1 MHELLCSQTSSA
13 LQFALWSPQH
23 LRCTHSWCLVNNRRI
38 VLSQRLSLCLLRCH
52 FMDLSNKRK
61 VWVILEHTS
70 HVMLEMDYLH
80 ADDIIKHTFW
90 RQAFTLH
97 FVEICFYPMYR
108 NTSFYYILNLIASVK
123 ALRGWERLY
132 FHKEYHKERT
142 SCLSTWNLAVFS
154 LELCT
159 QNDSLSC
166 ASTALVRRN
175 SQEVIPRQLKFRAD
189 HTTRTEEGADR
200 SDFHSIPFHSPSFGQ
215 PQWQTSAHVP
225 HVTWKVW
232 WFCCGKLNDLVGE
245 STLLDPTDVKWSK
258 YAERSTS
265 PLTIDCVTR
274 LITLTG
280 ETDLTSAIN
289 NRRQQMNH

>member
-23 LRCTHSWCLVNNRRI
+23 LQCTHSWCLVNNRRI

-80 ADDIIKHTFW
+80 ADDIMKHTFW

-123 ALRGWERLY
+123 ALTGWELY
-132 FHKEYHKERT
+132 LFSNCALKMIRCRVHQQH
-142 SCLSTWNLAVFS
+142 S
-154 LELCT
+154 LEETHRKWYRGSSSLGLTT
-159 QNDSLSC
+159 QQEQKKVL
-166 ASTALVRRN
+166 TAA
-175 SQEVIPRQLKFRAD
+175 I
-189 HTTRTEEGADR
+189 
-200 SDFHSIPFHSPSFGQ
+200 SIPFHSI
-215 PQWQTSAHVP
+215 
-225 HVTWKVW
+225 
-232 WFCCGKLNDLVGE
+232 L
-245 STLLDPTDVKWSK
+245 
-258 YAERSTS
+258 
-265 PLTIDCVTR
+265 R
-274 LITLTG
+274 LSVSHSG
-280 ETDLTSAIN
+280 
-289 NRRQQMNH
+289 RPVHMCRM